1 MPRSVTIGVPVYR
14 GKLFLEESL
23 SSILNQTY
31 DDFAVIISV
40 DEPEPESEAIC
51 SKFLKDSRF
60 RMVIQPHRLGWMGNM
75 NWLMSQVQTE
85 FWHLQEQDD
94 VIDPRFLEVLVEY
107 ARANPTVATVYS
119 DIRLFGTQDVSI
131 VQQSLIGSPFL
142 RQMTLLHERHQGVA
156 LVGLSRAEAM
166 RATGGIPGNEVEN
179 FLAETAWIAGIAR
192 WGELHRLPGELFRK
206 RIHGENTL
214 LTWFTWPKDKRLVAW
229 QCHCLSMLEQAL
241 QIESNEQD
249 RRLLW
254 LTAVERLFSP
264 RTANCI
270 IELAELTPVERIGM
284 LDGFLRRARA
294 GTTLAIPA
302 LLDADWDEIESWTR
316 GFYWTPAVGR

>member
-23 SSILNQTY
+23 NSILNQTY
-31 DDFAVIISV
+31 EDFAVVISV
-40 DEPEPESEAIC
+40 DEPDPESETIC

-60 RMVIQPHRLGWMGNM
+60 RMVIQPQRLDWMGNM

-94 VIDPRFLEVLVEY
+94 VIDPCFLEVLVEY

-119 DIRLFGTQDVSI
+119 DIRLFGKQDVSI
-131 VQQSLIGSPFL
+131 VQQSVIGSPFL
-142 RQMTLLHERHQGVA
+142 RQMTLLHERHQGVT
-156 LVGLSRAEAM
+156 LVGLSRAEAV

-179 FLAETAWIAGIAR
+179 FLAETAWMAGMAR
-192 WGELHRLPGELFRK
+192 WGELHRLPGELFHK

-214 LTWFTWPKDKRLVAW
+214 LKWFTWPKDKRIAAW
-229 QCHCLSMLEQAL
+229 QCHCLGMLEQAL
-241 QIESNEQD
+241 QIESNEQE

-254 LTAVERLFSP
+254 LTAVERLVSP
-264 RTANCI
+264 RTAKCI
-270 IELAELTPVERIGM
+270 IEVAELTPVERIGM

-294 GTTLAIPA
+294 GTTFAVPA

-316 GFYWTPAVGR
+316 GFYWNRKA

>member
-1 MPRSVTIGVPVYR
+1 MPPSVTIGVPVYR

-23 SSILNQTY
+23 NSILNQTY
-31 DDFAVIISV
+31 EDFAAIISV
-40 DEPEPESEAIC
+40 DEPDPESEAIC
-51 SKFLKDSRF
+51 SRFLKDSRF
-60 RMVIQPHRLGWMGNM
+60 RMVIQPQRLGWMGNM

-119 DIRLFGTQDVSI
+119 DIRLFGQQDVSI

-142 RQMTLLHERHQGVA
+142 RQMTLLHERHQGVG
-156 LVGLSRAEAM
+156 LVGLSRAEAV

-179 FLAETAWIAGIAR
+179 FLAETAWMAGMAR

-214 LTWFTWPKDKRLVAW
+214 LTWFTWPGDKRLAAW
-229 QCHCLSMLEQAL
+229 QCHCLGMLEQAL
-241 QIESNEQD
+241 QIESNEQE

-254 LTAVERLFSP
+254 LTAVERLVSP

-270 IELAELTPVERIGM
+270 IEVAELTPVERMGM

-294 GTTLAIPA
+294 GTLAIPA
-302 LLDADWDEIESWTR
+302 LLGADWDEIESWTR
-316 GFYWTPAVGR
+316 GFHGTPAVGH